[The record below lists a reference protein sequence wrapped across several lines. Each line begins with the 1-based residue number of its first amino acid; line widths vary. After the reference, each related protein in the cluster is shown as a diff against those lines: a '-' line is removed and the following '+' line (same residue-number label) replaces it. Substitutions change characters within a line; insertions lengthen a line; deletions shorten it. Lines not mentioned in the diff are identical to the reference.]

1 MIIPSLVDI
10 VVAGCLLDVC
20 MGFLGVSHPAP
31 RVHPT
36 TFTRNLPILYY
47 KEEFVQDTS
56 VVKVPSRNDLE
67 RVQISED
74 TDLKIYSDVK
84 RFSDLTNEWVT
95 LETTLLLPKVYSDDF
110 PRDECDGPN
119 NIHQSTML
127 FDNCG
132 MCIYS

>member
-1 MIIPSLVDI
+1 MAL
-10 VVAGCLLDVC
+10 GFLLDVC
-20 MGFLGVSHPAP
+20 MAFLGVSHPTP

-36 TFTRNLPILYY
+36 TFTRNLPILFY

-56 VVKVPSRNDLE
+56 VVKVPSRNDLA

-74 TDLKIYSDVK
+74 TDLKSFSDVK

-95 LETTLLLPKVYSDDF
+95 LEATLLPKVYSD
-110 PRDECDGPN
+110 CDGPN
-119 NIHQSTML
+119 DIHQSTML

-132 MCIYS
+132 MCFFLDLYDVG

>member
-1 MIIPSLVDI
+1 MAL
-10 VVAGCLLDVC
+10 GFLLDVC

-47 KEEFVQDTS
+47 KEEFAQDTS

-95 LETTLLLPKVYSDDF
+95 LETTLLPKVYSD
-110 PRDECDGPN
+110 CNGPN
-119 NIHQSTML
+119 YINQSTML

-132 MCIYS
+132 M